1 MHSVFDKF
9 NTPDSPLM
17 FPVGERK
24 VGWLQRDGE
33 YRETKGHKAIIRLN
47 KQGDNAQLLN
57 IVGSSYRLVHNRELF
72 VAVETAMEQ
81 EMLPEHLHDVQV
93 QDRVSGW
100 GKTCFRE
107 YRFPSVKCRLPKSPG
122 DIAFRIIVQNG
133 YGGSAL
139 RMHAGAIDFYCTN
152 GMIRGEY
159 VSTYKRHTSRLTL
172 HGLNASITKAL
183 LDFSN
188 ARYEWEQ
195 WSNTPV
201 KHEKAMD
208 LFRSIA
214 HSEKMTNTLSD
225 QYMLERDVRGD
236 NLWAVYS
243 TLTYVASH
251 PDKLRASV
259 EEQDNVAVTMLRHEM
274 DVTRWTQTEQW
285 KQLELT

>member
-1 MHSVFDKF
+1 MHSVFDQF

-24 VGWLQRDGE
+24 VGWLQRDGA

-72 VAVETAMEQ
+72 TAVETAMEA
-81 EMLPEHLHDVQV
+81 EMLPEHLHDVRV
-93 QDRVSGW
+93 HDRVSGW

-107 YRFPSVKCRLPKSPG
+107 YQFPSVKCRLPNSPG

-139 RMHAGAIDFYCTN
+139 RMHAGAIDFFCTN

-172 HGLNASITKAL
+172 HGLNTSITKAL

-195 WSNTPV
+195 WCRTPV

-214 HSEKMTNTLSD
+214 NSDRMTETLGD
-225 QYMLERDVRGD
+225 QYLQEREVRGD

-274 DVTRWTQTEQW
+274 DVTKWTQSEQW
-285 KQLELT
+285 KQLETV